1 MAKNYIFKNE
11 PMNFTERTSGSR
23 RFLIAPLFE
32 HIEITAETPEDFRKY
47 SIEIDGEKYVFADF
61 DGGPIFTKDGTF
73 NIDAFNEHIYLNP
86 EVEVG

>member
-1 MAKNYIFKNE
+1 MAKNYILENE
-11 PMNFTERTSGSR
+11 ALNFSEKTSGSR
-23 RFLIAPLFE
+23 RFLKVHLMD

-73 NIDAFNEHIYLNP
+73 NIDAFNEYIYLNP